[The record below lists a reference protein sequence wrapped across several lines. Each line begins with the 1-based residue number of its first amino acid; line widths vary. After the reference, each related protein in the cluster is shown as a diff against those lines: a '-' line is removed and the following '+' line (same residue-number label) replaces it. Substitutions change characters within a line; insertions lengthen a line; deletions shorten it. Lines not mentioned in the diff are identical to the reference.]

1 VSRAEQ
7 VAVWVSCGGG
17 VRVVVH
23 WVPLGTAF
31 AAVALL
37 GVGVAIDCV
46 AEVAAPMLVEDVGHR
61 VGGVLC

>member
-1 VSRAEQ
+1 
-7 VAVWVSCGGG
+7 
-17 VRVVVH
+17 VVVH